1 MRWEKSF
8 ITNTGSQKTQTWKH
22 RTQKCKTHTNFFE
35 VYIGGKEV
43 SNIRRESVTDA
54 FLIAHLS
61 PPPSFSPRNSFRR
74 KTTFLPRAQEFLPF
88 INNFL
93 WRGCLP
99 TFLWRDMCCLLLR
112 TQNHKHRNTQILRN
126 REKKAKTRNARI
138 QNDIYSMIMRNHKQ
152 LSLDESCALGL
163 DFSLVAQ
170 FSVYIFANT
179 LALLNITIKVYQ
191 LTDLT
196 PS

>member
-1 MRWEKSF
+1 MW
-8 ITNTGSQKTQTWKH
+8 
-22 RTQKCKTHTNFFE
+22 KTHTNFFE

-61 PPPSFSPRNSFRR
+61 PPSFSPRNSFRR
-74 KTTFLPRAQEFLPF
+74 KTTFLPRAQEFLPS
-88 INNFL
+88 INIFL
-93 WRGCLP
+93 LVTCLP
-99 TFLWRDMCCLLLR
+99 TFLWRGMCCLVLQ
-112 TQNHKHRNTQILRN
+112 TQNHKHRNTQIQRN

-170 FSVYIFANT
+170 FSMHIR
-179 LALLNITIKVYQ
+179 Q
-191 LTDLT
+191 H
-196 PS
+196 PRPP